1 MAPDKK
7 DQVNGV
13 VPPQAETQTAQ
24 GKNQRELERQKQ
36 LAAEKAEKAK
46 KEAEKKAKELA
57 EQEKKAAEKRKQ
69 EEEKKKK
76 LQEENEKKEA
86 EKKANQESANK
97 QQNKPSEKKETAT
110 ASKEFTRDSKFEDLA
125 TLSGDASNLKF
136 EFNKG
141 VLQTDGNG
149 AYILMDGEKYY
160 AEEYYEDNDQ
170 KRDLKYYYVSSN
182 TPENIKIEF

>member
-1 MAPDKK
+1 M
-7 DQVNGV
+7 
-13 VPPQAETQTAQ
+13 
-24 GKNQRELERQKQ
+24 
-36 LAAEKAEKAK
+36 AAEKAEKAK

-86 EKKANQESANK
+86 EKKAKQESANK

-149 AYILMDGEKYY
+149 DYILMDGEKYY
-160 AEEYYEDNDQ
+160 AEKYYENNDQ
-170 KRDLKYYYVSSN
+170 KRGLKYFYVTTN
-182 TPENIKIEF
+182 TTAGVKIQF